1 VLQNVVMVKSILS
14 KAKGAF
20 ITLLIMAPVILNCG
34 FGIGM
39 SEKEWLDWSNK
50 CLEQSFDAST
60 DTKLKKWEISVTPEH
75 FIRLR
80 KTYQHGKQEYFS
92 LYLNKLDSVNYQG
105 TPAAG
110 QLQFKAVAD
119 DIIVQTYDDPKGD
132 IDSMS
137 TVLSVPVKGMS
148 PERLDSLNDAIKYFK
163 KGL

>member
-1 VLQNVVMVKSILS
+1 MVKSILP
-14 KAKGAF
+14 KAKRLTITPLIALAVVFLCAF
-20 ITLLIMAPVILNCG
+20 TAKMG
-34 FGIGM
+34 
-39 SEKEWLDWSNK
+39 EKEWLDWSNK
-50 CLEQSFDAST
+50 CLEQSFDPGT
-60 DTKLKKWEISVTPEH
+60 DVKLKKWEISVTPEH

-110 QLQFKAVAD
+110 QLRFKAIAD

-137 TVLSVPVKGMS
+137 TVLNIPVKGLS
-148 PERLDSLNDAIKYFK
+148 RERLDSLNDAINYFK
-163 KGL
+163 NK